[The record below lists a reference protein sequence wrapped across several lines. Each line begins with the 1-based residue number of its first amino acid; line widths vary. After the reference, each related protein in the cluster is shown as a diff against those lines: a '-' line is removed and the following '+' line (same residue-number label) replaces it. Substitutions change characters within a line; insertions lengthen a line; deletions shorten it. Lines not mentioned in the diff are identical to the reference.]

1 MKTVLAT
8 NNFAVEHPNGRFYE
22 DYWWH
27 TKIQN
32 LPSEA
37 KAAEFSVEFMVVKED
52 YIPTGAHK
60 VLKSRLM
67 KNFGKA
73 FRLLQEQYGRC
84 I

>member
-1 MKTVLAT
+1 L
-8 NNFAVEHPNGRFYE
+8 EGYEDFYE
-22 DYWWH
+22 DFWWH

-37 KAAEFSVEFMVVKED
+37 KAAEFSVELMVLKD
-52 YIPTGAHK
+52 DFIPTGAHK
-60 VLKSRLM
+60 VVKSSSM
-67 KNFGKA
+67 KDLGKA